1 MPVFRIKKR
10 NDFTIISNTI
20 FKDKTLSARAK
31 GLLAEML
38 SLPEDWDYTL
48 KGLSSLFSDG
58 IDSIRSGI
66 RELEEHGYV
75 VRQRSRTEDGRLAG
89 IEYIIYET
97 PHIVGAF
104 TPVQDAPVTESP
116 ISEKP
121 SQEKPMQAEP
131 MTYKELN
138 TLRTDSSSTY
148 ESNPYQSI
156 AGHDRMGYDE
166 AREAVRENIEY
177 GILCDKY
184 PHEMVDEIV
193 DIAAEA
199 LCSPKEH
206 FELGKDTFPFS
217 LVKDR
222 ILRLDSSCVEY
233 IFSCIRSNAADIRN
247 IKQYL
252 LKTIVNA
259 PATIEHYYETKVNH
273 DLRNYQPRSEA
284 EAATG
289 YTSGFRYP

>member
-1 MPVFRIKKR
+1 MPVFRIEKR
-10 NDFTIISNTI
+10 NDFTVISNAI

-31 GLLAEML
+31 GLLTEML

-48 KGLSSLFSDG
+48 KGLSFLFADG

-75 VRQRSRTEDGRLAG
+75 VRQRSRNENGRLG
-89 IEYIIYET
+89 GVEYIIYET
-97 PHIVGAF
+97 PHIADAF
-104 TPVQDAPVTESP
+104 SPESDFPLMEKP

-121 SQEKPMQAEP
+121 SQERPMQAEP
-131 MTYKELN
+131 MTYKKLN
-138 TLRTDSSSTY
+138 TLRTNLSNTY
-148 ESNPYQSI
+148 ESNPNQSI
-156 AGHDRMGYDE
+156 AETDRMGYDE
-166 AREAVRENIEY
+166 ARVAVRENMEY
-177 GILCDKY
+177 EILCKKY
-184 PHEMVDEIV
+184 PHERIDEIV
-193 DIAAEA
+193 DIAAEV
-199 LCSPKEH
+199 LCSRKEY
-206 FELGKDTFPFS
+206 FELGKDTFPYS

-233 IFSCIRSNAADIRN
+233 IFTCIRSNATDVRN

-273 DLRNYQPRSEA
+273 DLQNLHLRE
-284 EAATG
+284 
-289 YTSGFRYP
+289 